1 MGLIAL
7 REIVGSLVC
16 PRCRTALA
24 AAGDGYRCTNEACG
38 LAGRPFPTRGGQPV
52 LVDFERSVL
61 SEDAVEPATGRAG
74 RVETLPPLLR
84 RWWKPR
90 NEVAAV
96 NIARLLGKVGVAS
109 PLVLV
114 VGGGTVGNGVEDLYE
129 RPDVRVI
136 GFDIS
141 ATPFTQLVADA
152 HHIPLA
158 DSSVDAVV
166 IQAVLE
172 HVLEPESVVAEIHRV
187 LRARGVV
194 YAETAFMQQVHAG
207 AHDFMRFTGSGHRYL
222 FRSFD
227 ELASG
232 AVAGPGTQLLWS
244 VDHVVRGLARSQL
257 AGRVA
262 RAAFWWL
269 RLLDRVVPE
278 PLALDDAS
286 AVYFLGTPAERP
298 LRPDEI
304 VAYYRGGQ

>member
-1 MGLIAL
+1 M
-7 REIVGSLVC
+7 
-16 PRCRTALA
+16 
-24 AAGDGYRCTNEACG
+24 
-38 LAGRPFPTRGGQPV
+38 QP
-52 LVDFERSVL
+52 LYD
-61 SEDAVEPATGRAG
+61 DP
-74 RVETLPPLLR
+74 
-84 RWWKPR
+84 
-90 NEVAAV
+90 
-96 NIARLLGKVGVAS
+96 
-109 PLVLV
+109 
-114 VGGGTVGNGVEDLYE
+114 DL
-129 RPDVRVI
+129 RVI
-136 GFDIS
+136 AFDIYRS
-141 ATPFTQLVADA
+141 EHAHFIADA
-152 HHIPLA
+152 HSIPMQDGA
-158 DSSVDAVV
+158 VDAVV

-172 HVLEPESVVAEIHRV
+172 HVLEPETVVAEIHRV

-304 VAYYRGGQ
+304 VAYSRGGQ